1 MNIVTEAPELIE
13 APLSREELAVRY
25 RELCDDPC
33 LSNVPGKI
41 ELDVWGRLLMTPPA
55 TYHGLLQGRLAH
67 KLKAALGGE
76 VFTEVPIA
84 TPAGLFLP
92 DAAWAS
98 SAFMDAHGTENPLMH
113 APDICI
119 EVVSPSNSTKEIT
132 EKRDAY
138 LAMGAREVWLV
149 YLQSKR
155 CEFYGP
161 GGRAPASAYAVDL
174 SDIFA

>member
-1 MNIVTEAPELIE
+1 MTVMIEATELIE

-33 LSNVPGKI
+33 LTNVPGKI

-55 TYHGLLQGRLAH
+55 TYHALAQGRLAH
-67 KLKAALGGE
+67 KIKSALGGE

-84 TPAGLFLP
+84 TSTGLFLP
-92 DAAWAS
+92 DVAWAS
-98 SAFMDAHGTENPLMH
+98 EAFIRARAGESPFMR
-113 APDICI
+113 APEICI
-119 EVVSPSNSTKEIT
+119 EVVSPSNSLKELS

-138 LAMGAREVWLV
+138 LACGALEVWWV
-149 YLQSKR
+149 FTKSKR

-161 GGRAPASAYAVDL
+161 AGRLASSAYAVDL
-174 SDIFA
+174 TDIFA

>member
-1 MNIVTEAPELIE
+1 MNAVMEAQDLIE

-25 RELCDDPC
+25 RKMCEDPC
-33 LSNVPGKI
+33 LKNVPGKL

-67 KLKAALGGE
+67 MLKAALGGD
-76 VFTEVPIA
+76 VFTEVAIA

-92 DAAWAS
+92 DVAWAS
-98 SAFMDAHGTENPLMH
+98 PAFMRGYQSENPLMR
-113 APDICI
+113 APEICI
-119 EVVSPSNSTKEIT
+119 EVVSPSNSIKEMT

-138 LAMGAREVWLV
+138 MASGAQEVWLV
-149 YLQSKR
+149 YLTSKR

-161 GGRAPASAYAVDL
+161 AGRLPNSAFAVDL
-174 SDIFA
+174 SGIFA